1 MPKSLHA
8 KLFEPITVRK
18 TTFKNRIAFAPLGM
32 VMMSDSRGGFSQRA
46 QDYYVERAKGGTG
59 LVMSGV
65 TLGSYDEM
73 CAFATP
79 CAAYDPVWFAKTT
92 WSMNERIHAF
102 NSTMFLQVSGGFGR
116 AMMPPMGTTFWA
128 PSTIENRW
136 DPSIEHRAMTTAE
149 IDRWI
154 KGMIAAAASARH
166 AQFDGVEIHAVHE
179 GYLLDQ
185 FATALYN
192 HRTDEW
198 GGCLE
203 NGLKPAIKVVQGIKE
218 ICGDD
223 FPVSLRFSLKGFVKA
238 IRQGALPGEEF
249 EEAARDYDEGLRAAH
264 LLKDAGYDLFNVDA
278 GTYDSWYW
286 NHPPMYFNQK
296 GIYRTFG
303 HRMKEDGIKTPII
316 LAGRMDDP
324 DMSVGSLGP
333 DCDMIALGRP
343 LLADAAWPNKVKRG
357 QIEEIRPCLS
367 CHAGCMAR
375 LEQGQQ
381 ISCAVNPACG
391 RERTFRLVP
400 TTEPK
405 KVLVVG
411 GGVGGMEAARVA
423 ALRGHAVTLWERT
436 DRLGGELRL
445 SGAPDFKQD
454 DLKLLAWYERQLR
467 RLPITVELN
476 HEATAAEVDASDF
489 DVVVVGTGAK
499 PISVDLGGPAGKT
512 VLADEIIA
520 GTVEPGERVAV
531 IGGGLVGC
539 ETALSLAQHGHK
551 VTVVEMLPKIL
562 RGGEGMCF
570 ANYDMLKDLL
580 ALNKVEVLESTSAD
594 HVEEAGLV
602 VRKKDGSLATVE
614 ADTVMESLGYRADSA
629 LYDELQ
635 DSDKL
640 VYNIGDSNGVGLI
653 MDAIWDAYQLCMEI

>member
-1 MPKSLHA
+1 MSKSPYA
-8 KLFEPITVRK
+8 KLFEPITVRR

-32 VMMSDSRGGFSQRA
+32 VMMSDSRGGFSERA

-73 CAFATP
+73 YTFATP

-102 NSTMFLQVSGGFGR
+102 NSRMFLQVSGGFGR

-128 PSTIENRW
+128 PSKIENRW
-136 DPSIEHRAMTTAE
+136 DPSIEHREMTTAE

-154 KGMIAAAASARH
+154 KGMIAAAASAQH

-198 GGCLE
+198 GGSLE
-203 NGLKPAIKVVQGIKE
+203 NGLKPAIRVVQGIKE
-218 ICGDD
+218 ACGDD
-223 FPVSLRFSLKGFVKA
+223 FPVSLRFSLKGFVRA

-264 LLKDAGYDLFNVDA
+264 LLEDAGYDLFNVDA

-286 NHPPMYFNQK
+286 NHPPMYFNKK
-296 GIYRTFG
+296 GIYRAFG
-303 HRMKEDGIKTPII
+303 RRMKEDGIKAPII

-324 DMSVGSLGP
+324 ALAVESLGP

-343 LLADAAWPNKVKRG
+343 LLADASWPDKVKRG
-357 QIEEIRPCLS
+357 KVEEIRPCLS

-405 KVLVVG
+405 QVLVVG

-423 ALRGHAVTLWERT
+423 ALRGHAVTLWEKS
-436 DRLGGELRL
+436 DRLGGELCL
-445 SGAPDFKQD
+445 SGAPDFKHD
-454 DLKLLAWYERQLR
+454 DLALLAWYERQLE
-467 RLPITVELN
+467 RLPITVELG

-489 DVVVVGTGAK
+489 DVVVVGTGAT
-499 PISVDLGGPAGKT
+499 PITMDLGGPEGKT
-512 VLADEIIA
+512 VVADEVIA
-520 GTVEPGERVAV
+520 GTVTPGERVVV

-539 ETALSLAQHGHK
+539 ETALSLAQQGHT
-551 VTVVEMLPKIL
+551 VTIVEMLPKIMQ
-562 RGGEGMCF
+562 GGAGMCF
-570 ANYDMLKDLL
+570 ANYDMLRDLL
-580 ALNKVEVLESTSAD
+580 AFNKVKVLESTTAD
-594 HVEEAGLV
+594 HVDEAGLV
-602 VRKKDGSLATVE
+602 VRTPDGARATIE
-614 ADTVMESLGYRADSA
+614 ADTVMESLGYREDTR
-629 LYDELQ
+629 LYDELR

-640 VYNIGDSNGVGLI
+640 VYNIGDSNKVGLI
-653 MDAIWDAYQLCMEI
+653 MNAIWDAYQLCMEI

>member
-73 CAFATP
+73 YAFATP

-116 AMMPPMGTTFWA
+116 ALMPPMGTTFWA

-238 IRQGALPGEEF
+238 IHQGALPGEEF
-249 EEAARDYDEGLRAAH
+249 EEAARDYDE
-264 LLKDAGYDLFNVDA
+264 
-278 GTYDSWYW
+278 
-286 NHPPMYFNQK
+286 
-296 GIYRTFG
+296 
-303 HRMKEDGIKTPII
+303 
-316 LAGRMDDP
+316 
-324 DMSVGSLGP
+324 
-333 DCDMIALGRP
+333 
-343 LLADAAWPNKVKRG
+343 
-357 QIEEIRPCLS
+357 
-367 CHAGCMAR
+367 
-375 LEQGQQ
+375 
-381 ISCAVNPACG
+381 
-391 RERTFRLVP
+391 
-400 TTEPK
+400 
-405 KVLVVG
+405 
-411 GGVGGMEAARVA
+411 
-423 ALRGHAVTLWERT
+423 
-436 DRLGGELRL
+436 
-445 SGAPDFKQD
+445 
-454 DLKLLAWYERQLR
+454 
-467 RLPITVELN
+467 
-476 HEATAAEVDASDF
+476 
-489 DVVVVGTGAK
+489 
-499 PISVDLGGPAGKT
+499 
-512 VLADEIIA
+512 
-520 GTVEPGERVAV
+520 
-531 IGGGLVGC
+531 
-539 ETALSLAQHGHK
+539 LSLIH
-551 VTVVEMLPKIL
+551 I
-562 RGGEGMCF
+562 
-570 ANYDMLKDLL
+570 
-580 ALNKVEVLESTSAD
+580 
-594 HVEEAGLV
+594 
-602 VRKKDGSLATVE
+602 
-614 ADTVMESLGYRADSA
+614 
-629 LYDELQ
+629 
-635 DSDKL
+635 
-640 VYNIGDSNGVGLI
+640 
-653 MDAIWDAYQLCMEI
+653 